1 VTGGTPLGEQA
12 VIGLAPGEFWVAS
25 GHLLCDRDANGR
37 VVATE
42 ALWRAF
48 LARPELMPPEEA
60 CAAERALHARLLEA
74 PLREVAATEIAA
86 MADADARENW
96 AVFLGFRERV
106 AAEATL
112 EAAYLRLYR
121 EGVAGIPP
129 IFLQM
134 LTHLV
139 MRAALDG
146 ISDPQVLRAGE
157 LFFRPQRAAIHQG
170 SLLLADEEVVERENR
185 ADGGFGTLGR
195 LLAEAGT
202 APREIELDVLGE
214 HNAHLYHGRSDGHDF
229 CLDIVEGSAGQRAVG
244 SAIERFVLHLL
255 GERVRITPRRI
266 IEDRDWTWHVGLDAE
281 ASAIAND
288 LWAGKRVKQE
298 RLARILW
305 LGVLEFEEASRVLP
319 RVQGRPVYLA
329 LAMDVAKLVRMKPQ
343 NLVTGLPLLGL
354 EGAS

>member
-1 VTGGTPLGEQA
+1 MSA
-12 VIGLAPGEFWVAS
+12 GLAPGEFWVAS
-25 GHLLCDRDANGR
+25 GHLLCDRDEAGR
-37 VVATE
+37 VLATE

-60 CAAERALHARLLEA
+60 CDAERALHARLLEA
-74 PLREVAATEIAA
+74 PLRAVEISEIAA
-86 MADADARENW
+86 LADADAQENW
-96 AVFLGFRERV
+96 QVFLGFRDRV
-106 AAEATL
+106 AREATL
-112 EAAYLRLYR
+112 EAAYLRLFR

-129 IFLQM
+129 LFLQM

-146 ISDPQVLRAGE
+146 VGDPQVLRAGE

-202 APREIELDVLGE
+202 APREIELDVLNEG
-214 HNAHLYHGRSDGHDF
+214 NAHLYHGRSDGHDF
-229 CLDIVEGSAGQRAVG
+229 CLDIVEGSAGQRALG
-244 SAIERFVLHLL
+244 TAIEHFVAHLL
-255 GERVRITPRRI
+255 GERVRVTPRRL
-266 IEDRDWTWHVGLDAE
+266 IEDPDWTWHVGLDAE

-288 LWAGKRVKQE
+288 LWQAKRVKQE

-305 LGVLEFEEASRVLP
+305 LGVLEFEEGARVLP
-319 RVQGRPVYLA
+319 RVRGRPVYLA

-343 NLVTGLPLLGL
+343 NLVTGLPLIAA
-354 EGAS
+354 EAAS